1 MKLLMH
7 NMLSSMGLQNVT
19 VGFPLKIVA
28 NEVKD
33 ISVEFDKKFMKRI
46 ISKVDWN
53 ALRDTAAQFGVKLP
67 TELPNGNI
75 SDELLKQ
82 IHGAL
87 MEIEIIEGKLVCPET
102 GHEFPINNGIPNML
116 F

>member
-1 MKLLMH
+1 
-7 NMLSSMGLQNVT
+7 
-19 VGFPLKIVA
+19 
-28 NEVKD
+28 
-33 ISVEFDKKFMKRI
+33 
-46 ISKVDWN
+46 
-53 ALRDTAAQFGVKLP
+53 VKLP